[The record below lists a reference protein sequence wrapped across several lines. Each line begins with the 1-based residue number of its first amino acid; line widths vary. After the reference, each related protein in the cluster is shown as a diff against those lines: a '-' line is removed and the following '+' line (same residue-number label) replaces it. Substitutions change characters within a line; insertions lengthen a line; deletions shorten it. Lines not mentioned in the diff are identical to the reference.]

1 MASKDRW
8 WDHDEDG
15 PSAGAGDSKK
25 SVEEMIDEAA
35 KERLRRQ
42 EELAEAEHDYKV
54 AQFKHKTE
62 ELVPGGVT
70 KGGTAEV
77 KIRAIRDMYRT
88 EGSINGKPVTF
99 LVDTGASFVSMETEQ
114 VEYIGAKTGKV
125 QWLNTA
131 NGKSKGYEV
140 PLDEV
145 RVGGIVVRN
154 VMGNSSDGMSMGG
167 DILLGMS
174 FLNEIE
180 MNIDDDVMT
189 LTQTGSER
197 TIQEEK
203 KGSGDGVMGL
213 WWLSPGEAVAIGLA
227 AMITLFFFGM
237 GALVMD
243 SEAVYNTTS
252 GVVLEDTSWFEESFE
267 YESCLYDEEWDEYY
281 DCYWE
286 VGYEC
291 SANVKYFF
299 DVNGTEFRSQDG
311 LFLGEWSDP
320 CREYVMNVELPVGSA
335 VTVWY
340 NPENPEDSMLEP
352 PSDGGWIIFF
362 CCGPFFLLILVVTL
376 VNARFSNGPKTGW
389 GSDLG
394 IEFNSGGG
402 YHRGPHYGQGGG
414 YWGPRFG
421 PRFRRRARHRRVRT
435 SRRRSSG
442 GRRSARRSS
451 GGRRSARRR
460 R

>member
-1 MASKDRW
+1 MLETVQMASKDQW
-8 WDHDEDG
+8 WQDDEDEE
-15 PSAGAGDSKK
+15 SK
-25 SVEEMIDEAA
+25 SVEEMIEESE
-35 KERLRRQ
+35 KERIRR
-42 EELAEAEHDYKV
+42 EREMAEAKHELDMANLKQRSSGLNPQLSSTSVSSAEVIVKV
-54 AQFKHKTE
+54 ASNGAYYTR
-62 ELVPGGVT
+62 
-70 KGGTAEV
+70 GTVNGRKV
-77 KIRAIRDMYRT
+77 KL
-88 EGSINGKPVTF
+88 
-99 LVDTGASFVSMETEQ
+99 LVDTGASYCAMSTETGNWIGGTRGES
-114 VEYIGAKTGKV
+114 YISS
-125 QWLNTA
+125 TA
-131 NGKSKGYEV
+131 NGKAKFYKMV
-140 PLDEV
+140 IDEI
-145 RVGGIVVRN
+145 RVGDIVVRN
-154 VMGNSSDGMSMGG
+154 VMGSTGDGV
-167 DILLGMS
+167 DEDLDFVVLGNS

-180 MNIDDDVMT
+180 MEMDDGVIT
-189 LTQTGSER
+189 LRQEASER
-197 TIQEEK
+197 VIQEGK
-203 KGSGDGVMGL
+203 VPNNVPNGRLGDGVFGL
-213 WWLSPGEAVAIGLA
+213 WWLSKGEALAIGMA
-227 AMITLFFFGM
+227 AMITIFFFGM
-237 GALVMD
+237 GALVID

-252 GVVLEDTSWFEESFE
+252 GVVLEETSWFEESFE

-311 LFLGEWSDP
+311 LFLGEWDDP

-352 PSDGGWIIFF
+352 PSDGGWVIFF

-389 GSDLG
+389 GSDWG
-394 IEFNSGGG
+394 VEFNSGGG
-402 YHRGPHYGQGGG
+402 HHRGPHYGQSGG

-442 GRRSARRSS
+442 GSRST
-451 GGRRSARRR
+451 RRR